1 MQKIDIVNG
10 KPFLDTN
17 VKNTLKTLQKET
29 PQFTSVS
36 YATYSNPSTTERTFV
51 ETTGNVAVDKITY
64 AVDAIANLT
73 SNISGAQDFTFKL
86 YLGDT
91 VVANS
96 IVSVP
101 DAHNTLFSAHLT
113 GYITYSQTVSG
124 EPEYVASLV
133 ATPLATAESASV
145 STITV
150 VSKQFAA
157 VGKEDISGDL
167 DAKLT
172 CTASVGTAT
181 TVITAKGGR
190 MLFDKN

>member
-17 VKNTLKTLQKET
+17 VKNPLKTLQKET
-29 PQFTSVS
+29 PQFTSIA
-36 YATYSNPSTTERTFV
+36 YATYSNPTTTERTFV

-64 AVDAIANLT
+64 TVEGIANLT
-73 SNISGAQDFTFKL
+73 SNITGAQDFTFKL
-86 YLGDT
+86 YLGNT

-96 IVSVP
+96 IVTVP
-101 DAHNTLFSAHLT
+101 DAHNTLFSVKLT

-124 EPEYVASLV
+124 EPEYVASLI

-150 VSKQFAA
+150 VNKQFAA
-157 VGKEDISGDL
+157 IGKDDISSDL
-167 DAKLT
+167 DLKLT

-181 TVITAKGGR
+181 TVITSKGGR
-190 MLFDKN
+190 VLFDKN

>member
-86 YLGDT
+86 YLGNT

-101 DAHNTLFSAHLT
+101 DAHNTLFSVHLT

-157 VGKEDISGDL
+157 VGKDDISGDL